1 MYNFIFLYFHIICI
15 FRLIEVLR
23 DFAKT
28 DWDIASMVCQILWNY
43 SVKITST
50 NSCFGEQEAKD
61 LNDVLL
67 ELLGKEHY
75 LIITCDYRISAALK
89 VEIDIITSIIASRT
103 GSAVILVIMYV
114 EILKAEVIDLL
125 GDVIMC
131 LISHCPIIDS
141 ITVSSLMRHILL

>member
-1 MYNFIFLYFHIICI
+1 MTSPSKSITSAFKISTYIITSI
-15 FRLIEVLR
+15 TAVFRLIEVLR

-89 VEIDIITSIIASRT
+89 VEIDIIPS
-103 GSAVILVIMYV
+103 
-114 EILKAEVIDLL
+114 K
-125 GDVIMC
+125 
-131 LISHCPIIDS
+131 
-141 ITVSSLMRHILL
+141 

>member
-1 MYNFIFLYFHIICI
+1 
-15 FRLIEVLR
+15 
-23 DFAKT
+23 
-28 DWDIASMVCQILWNY
+28 MVCQILWNY

-89 VEIDIITSIIASRT
+89 IEIDIITSIIANRT

-114 EILKAEVIDLL
+114 EILKAEVIVLL
-125 GDVIMC
+125 GDIIMC
-131 LISHCPIIDS
+131 LISRCPIIVS
-141 ITVSSLMRHILL
+141 ITVSSLIRHILL